1 MNIININPVNTKSSL
16 SNIPKSPL
24 HKVNS
29 ETVSSAS
36 KGRFDSFTLVGTDEK
51 YENGAD
57 IKELGSKTAELV
69 RNMSG
74 FSDEEKA
81 EIAFGSYLEMAKAI
95 NGMKQAIEYDITC
108 FSEYKDEK
116 AYYTDLLNNGG
127 VIGDGG
133 GRYKFGGNA
142 AGDVVQTE
150 DIQNALSGVQSHID
164 AWCGKNTAEKSYPRQ
179 MPDGVYGI
187 FTPEV
192 GYRIAEKVFRLS
204 ADVFSAA
211 TGINGSALDLKD
223 NEFFFSKEG
232 VTEENFLEKANTILG
247 AVKGRIKQL
256 GDIWSE
262 YSYNNRHFTDKIKE
276 RYKVRINDLLNPLQY
291 KA

>member
-29 ETVSSAS
+29 ETVGSAS

-57 IKELGSKTAELV
+57 IKELGSRTAELV
-69 RNMSG
+69 RNMSR

-150 DIQNALSGVQSHID
+150 DIQNALSEVQSHID

>member
-1 MNIININPVNTKSSL
+1 MNIININPINTKSSL

-74 FSDEEKA
+74 FSDEEKS

-127 VIGDGG
+127 VIGDDG